1 MRARHVAQ
9 KIDNHC
15 GGVIRGTRAGKRAIP
30 NNEPCMILEVLTKT
44 GWVSLDATRCI
55 DIPGRLIDQETNKTS
70 IARPYKA
77 MLIIGKWRVGF
88 IRTRDLVPGDE
99 LTWEYVVLPLD
110 TPETKRKRFTG
121 E

>member
-1 MRARHVAQ
+1 
-9 KIDNHC
+9 
-15 GGVIRGTRAGKRAIP
+15 
-30 NNEPCMILEVLTKT
+30 MILEVLTKT

-77 MLIIGKWRVGF
+77 LLISGKWRVGF

-99 LTWEYVVLPLD
+99 LTWGYVVLPLD